1 VAEAKVVRGT
11 FGKGPARAGAV
22 AADPVPDTTAL
33 QAGIVADLAAR
44 RTAAAPAP
52 EEQARD
58 RFRRALELERQDSPT
73 IEQQRWLSAYQATP
87 EYRAERMLWDDL
99 GDAIFG

>member
-1 VAEAKVVRGT
+1 LIVLQPFAILTLLLEPLLRVAT
-11 FGKGPARAGAV
+11 H
-22 AADPVPDTTAL
+22 PVPLETDF
-33 QAGIVADLAAR
+33 R
-44 RTAAAPAP
+44 RKPVPQSSSPAAPAP